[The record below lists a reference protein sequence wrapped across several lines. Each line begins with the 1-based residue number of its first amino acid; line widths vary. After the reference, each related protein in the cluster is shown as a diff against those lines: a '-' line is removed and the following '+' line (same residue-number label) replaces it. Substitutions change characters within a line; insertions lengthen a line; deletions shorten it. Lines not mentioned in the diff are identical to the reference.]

1 MKKTG
6 REEEYEEEEE
16 LTGERR
22 EREGRRKRQS
32 FVFSRRFELSRV
44 LENKNKSRP
53 D

>member
-22 EREGRRKRQS
+22 EREGWRKRQS
-32 FVFSRRFELSRV
+32 FVFKTVRV
-44 LENKNKSRP
+44 EP
-53 D
+53 CVAE